1 MPFFR
6 LHPLRKY
13 CTYSEF
19 FCSECRKIRTTKTAN
34 TDTFHAEIRF
44 GEKTEFQRK
53 LIINLYTFLKYK
65 KFLGEE
71 NNVFSLCKEYLG
83 RNPNKHTVHVVRDL
97 IAILRHYTRLPA
109 TFNTQSTH
117 LCIHSTYFFEYLNKH
132 KYTEIYR
139 NILQRRIHNPVKHL
153 GWSFFSE
160 NSSRFSVIT
169 RRRLY

>member
-71 NNVFSLCKEYLG
+71 NNIFSLCKEYLG

-132 KYTEIYR
+132 RVEYVRMKFYLVRKQKYTAETYSQPCQTSR
-139 NILQRRIHNPVKHL
+139 MEL
-153 GWSFFSE
+153 FF
-160 NSSRFSVIT
+160 RK
-169 RRRLY
+169 